1 MFGSQEDLGSAQ
13 PTSLTASLERIF
25 AAAAAPSTSQEQDPA
40 LLLISDIRRAS
51 HLIDSLSLFSEN
63 DTLEDLPTSTLRA
76 LLLQSVWAEAET
88 RVRTVPGDVSARKE
102 RLSNSKV
109 SIVVACELQQSE
121 CS

>member
-1 MFGSQEDLGSAQ
+1 MFGSQEDHGSAQ
-13 PTSLTASLERIF
+13 PTSLTSSLERIF
-25 AAAAAPSTSQEQDPA
+25 AAAASPSTSQEQDPA
-40 LLLISDIRRAS
+40 LLLISEIRRAS
-51 HLIDSLSLFSEN
+51 HLIESLSLFSEN
-63 DTLEDLPTSTLRA
+63 DTLEDLPTSTLRV
-76 LLLQSVWAEAET
+76 LLLQSVWAEIET